1 MSERV
6 REPFDTNYAP
16 WSRKSEHHLSN
27 LHMSF
32 LSAVKSQLKTEQSA
46 IDEALCRMSADG
58 DKAIERT
65 LALIE
70 QGADP
75 NGWRDE
81 HYDYS
86 ALVACCWAADGDR
99 VKTVQALLRAGADAN
114 AARKDGR
121 TALFFAASGGHLEL
135 VKLLVEG
142 GADIDHR
149 DEANQTAH
157 VFAARNPTNGE
168 HTAGEKACV
177 DWLAHHAKIGD
188 KLDSAT
194 LREALI
200 DERR

>member
-1 MSERV
+1 MLCPVLRN
-6 REPFDTNYAP
+6 RGP
-16 WSRKSEHHLSN
+16 EHELLSN
-27 LHMSF
+27 FHMSF

-46 IDEALCRMSADG
+46 IDETLCRMSADG

-65 LALIE
+65 LELIE

-81 HYDYS
+81 HYGYS
-86 ALVACCWAADGDR
+86 ALVACCWGADGDR

-142 GADIDHR
+142 GADIYHR

-157 VFAARNPTNGE
+157 MFAARNPTNGE

-177 DWLAHHAKIGD
+177 DWLAHHRKLGD

-194 LREALI
+194 LREAL
-200 DERR
+200 DQTTTEL